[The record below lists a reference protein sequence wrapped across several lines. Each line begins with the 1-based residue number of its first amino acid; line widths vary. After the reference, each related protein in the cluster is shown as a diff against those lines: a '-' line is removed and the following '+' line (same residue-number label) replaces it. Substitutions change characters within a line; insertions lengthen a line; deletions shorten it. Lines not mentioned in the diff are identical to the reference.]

1 MRFVDCLQRE
11 TVVRQSCHGNIISGT
26 QQTVDG
32 PANMAEKRKKMT
44 CMTFLYII
52 ALRNITLAPLSV
64 VEIHKFCYHGNV
76 TSHFLLLSDLLFII
90 IILYSINKTCKQT
103 GKRITEEK

>member
-11 TVVRQSCHGNIISGT
+11 TVVTQSCHGNIISGT

-32 PANMAEKRKKMT
+32 PANMAEKQKTKKMT

-64 VEIHKFCYHGNV
+64 VYIQKFCYYGNV
-76 TSHFLLLSDLLFII
+76 TSHFLLLSDLLG
-90 IILYSINKTCKQT
+90 IN
-103 GKRITEEK
+103 

>member
-11 TVVRQSCHGNIISGT
+11 KVVTQSSHGNIISGT

-32 PANMAEKRKKMT
+32 PANMAEKRKRKMT
-44 CMTFLYII
+44 CMTFLCII

-64 VEIHKFCYHGNV
+64 VEIQKFCYHGNV
-76 TSHFLLLSDLLFII
+76 TSHFLLLPDLLGM
-90 IILYSINKTCKQT
+90 N
-103 GKRITEEK
+103 